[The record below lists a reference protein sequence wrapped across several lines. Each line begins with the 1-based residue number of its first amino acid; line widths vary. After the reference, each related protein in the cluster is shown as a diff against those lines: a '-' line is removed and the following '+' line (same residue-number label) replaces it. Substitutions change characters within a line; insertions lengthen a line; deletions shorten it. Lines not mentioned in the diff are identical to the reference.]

1 MSRIGRKPITIPKG
15 VEVKVSKGV
24 VQIKGAKGALEV
36 KLMPGIDATLK
47 DGNLSLTR
55 DSEER
60 QLRAFHGMNRA
71 LVANAVT
78 GVSEGWQKQL
88 EIVGIGYRA
97 ESKGESVIFN
107 LGYSHPIDFPVPDG
121 ISIEVDSKANRMT
134 VTGIDRQKVGQVA
147 ADIRRLRAPEPY
159 KGKGIRYV
167 GERIRRKAG
176 KQGAKA

>member
-1 MSRIGRKPITIPKG
+1 MSRIGRKPIEIPKG
-15 VEVKVSKGV
+15 VEIKVSKGV
-24 VQIKGAKGALEV
+24 VHIKGGKGSLEV
-36 KLMPGIDATLK
+36 KLMPGIDASVK
-47 DGNLSLTR
+47 DGNLNLTR
-55 DSEER
+55 DNEER
-60 QLRAFHGMNRA
+60 RLRAFHGMNRA
-71 LVANAVT
+71 LVANAIT

-97 ESKGESVIFN
+97 ESKGKSVIFN
-107 LGYSHPIDFPVPDG
+107 LGYSHPIDFPVPEG

-134 VTGIDRQKVGQVA
+134 VSGIDRQQVGQVA

>member
-47 DGNLSLTR
+47 DGNLSLTL

>member
-15 VEVKVSKGV
+15 VEVKISEGV
-24 VQIKGAKGALEV
+24 VQVKGQRGSLEV
-36 KLMPGIDATLK
+36 KLMPGIDASLK
-47 DGNLSLTR
+47 DGTLSLTR
-55 DSEER
+55 ANEER
-60 QLRAFHGMNRA
+60 RLRAFHGMNRA

-97 ESKGESVIFN
+97 ESKGSSVIFS

-134 VTGIDRQKVGQVA
+134 VTGIDRQQVGQVA
-147 ADIRRLRAPEPY
+147 ANIRGLRAPEPY